1 MLKAILAG
9 DSAAF
14 RQRLADERRLGG
26 MPPYARLVAVIVR
39 GEKEE
44 AVWEVAKALA
54 RNADPLTKAGADVF
68 GPAPAPFAMLR
79 GEHRVRL
86 LVRLERNA
94 DHAKLIDA
102 WRSLVKVPSRVRVV
116 FDVDPYSFL

>member
-1 MLKAILAG
+1 
-9 DSAAF
+9 
-14 RQRLADERRLGG
+14 